1 MDSQLKPCPH
11 CGGNKCS
18 ARIDFLNGGF
28 YVGCP
33 DCGMRGP
40 NLSVKVL
47 AIIAWN
53 DIPRNL
59 KWTSEPPTQP
69 GWYFTRRNSPGYPVR
84 VTYVKQEERYSRKL
98 KKDAMYFTMA
108 QTEDDDGYVIDD
120 LNQNDRQWAG
130 PITNPKDAK

>member
-1 MDSQLKPCPH
+1 MSELKPCPA
-11 CGGNKCS
+11 CGGTDLIIYGKGS
-18 ARIDFLNGGF
+18 EKH
-28 YVGCP
+28 YVRCHGC
-33 DCGMRGP
+33 DMQGP
-40 NLSVKVL
+40 EIYGRDK
-47 AIIAWN
+47 AAAAWN
-53 DIPRNL
+53 ALHRTPE
-59 KWTSEPPTQP
+59 WTSEPPTQP

-120 LNQNDRQWAG
+120 LNQDERQWAG